1 MKILQ
6 ILKTSLSILEYLI
19 LVLFTILYTAFEFFK
34 GENIISRM
42 LYFLFLFAA
51 LAVLKFYKFQSK
63 NSEEIRRHFFLNI

>member
-6 ILKTSLSILEYLI
+6 ILKTPLSILEYLI
-19 LVLFTILYTAFEFFK
+19 LVLFTILYSAFEFFN
-34 GENIISRM
+34 GENVISRM

-63 NSEEIRRHFFLNI
+63 KVKK